1 MLKALELHG
10 FKSFADRA
18 RFEFPEGITVVVGP
32 NGSGKSN
39 IVDGIKWVLG
49 EQSAKSLRG
58 KEMSDVIFKGSG
70 NSGRK
75 PMNSAEATLVF
86 DNADRRLP
94 LDAPEVHITRR
105 VFRSG
110 EGEYLINR
118 QPARLKDI
126 RDLFRGTGV
135 GVDAYSL
142 IEQGKVDR
150 LLQAS
155 PKDRRAMFEEAAGIS
170 RFKAKKVEAQRRLER
185 VEQNLLRLSDIVEEV
200 ENRLKTVRAQ
210 AGKARRYREYSE
222 RLQQLRTQIARVD
235 WDRLS
240 EELAGFETKLAAAL
254 EEIQTADA
262 EAQRLEAQLLEHETA
277 MTTVAEELRNLENQ
291 ISQARERRTQQQ
303 ATIDHERERAEELAN
318 SAAHHRQNL
327 LAMSDKAGDA
337 RARLQATEREV
348 AAAEEALAAKVQ
360 ELAQCEQQ
368 SQAISARYQ
377 ESRRAA
383 DERRGEYVAKLQAA
397 AALASQVEAAE
408 SQLATVQQSVLGMQ
422 GQLAELATS
431 EEEIAEKLASARDRE
446 QTTSDQL
453 TLERQSLE
461 QAQHELAES
470 RNLHASRAD
479 DLAQLQARRRAVAER
494 HEVLAEFERTLEG
507 IGAGV
512 KQVLARAGLLGRV
525 AAGTAMP
532 AVATE
537 SIPGDAADDE
547 NIALK
552 EQPDASQASQSA
564 SGAAHPWSLV
574 QGVVADFVQVAIE
587 YAAAIDAALGDT
599 AQMVVVAG
607 GLPEVQ
613 SLIAAANDLAGRVVA
628 LPNPPIAAPEVAA
641 HSADSASASADGE
654 GDAPDTTGAE
664 SVHPAEAPT
673 DPAILG
679 RAAARIECEAQLRPL
694 FETLLGET
702 LIVRTLADAL
712 RLRESGMASRLV
724 TLGGELV
731 DEHGGVHFG
740 PRQSAISLVSRRSQL
755 RAARLDLA
763 VLDQQSADAHRE
775 TQHLKREIE
784 RHENAARE
792 RALAVKTREQEHTA
806 AQAAV
811 QTEEQRA
818 QQLRQQKLAAQAA
831 LTAAGSQSET
841 IEAALRQ
848 VTQRLAV
855 AQQAAETIQSD
866 LTQGESLL
874 AELDTERQAAAEQV
888 TVAKVALAR
897 CQQRHESLLLRLS
910 QFQDDQRERE
920 RALAQ
925 VRQQEEQ
932 AISRQLAAELAI
944 LAASADVASV
954 ALSQQTLAGRHAAAV
969 RDKDAAQRERGQAA
983 DALAALR
990 RRALSLRDQEH
1001 QLEMS
1006 AEQVRHQRQTLAD
1019 RLREDYGIE
1028 LTEILEAGTEAEAAE
1043 RAAALEEI
1051 ESLRRKINQIG
1062 AVNLD
1067 ALDELDDLESRF
1079 GTLSGQHKD
1088 LTEAK
1093 QALERIIHKINADS
1107 RRLFLET
1114 LEAIRVNFQALYRK
1128 AFGGGKADIVLEEGV
1143 DVLECGVDIIAT
1155 PPGKP
1160 SFNNSLLSGGERA
1173 LTAVAL
1179 LLAIFQFRP
1188 SPFCV
1193 LDEVD
1198 APFDEA
1204 NIGRF
1209 IDVLKDFLG
1218 WTRFVI
1224 VTHSKKTMTAATT
1237 LYGVT
1242 MQESGVSKRVSVR
1255 FDDVTDDGHI
1265 RSEALARSEAQR
1277 SEAASDG
1284 SEARGVA

>member
-1 MLKALELHG
+1 M
-10 FKSFADRA
+10 
-18 RFEFPEGITVVVGP
+18 
-32 NGSGKSN
+32 
-39 IVDGIKWVLG
+39 
-49 EQSAKSLRG
+49 
-58 KEMSDVIFKGSG
+58 
-70 NSGRK
+70 
-75 PMNSAEATLVF
+75 
-86 DNADRRLP
+86 
-94 LDAPEVHITRR
+94 
-105 VFRSG
+105 
-110 EGEYLINR
+110 
-118 QPARLKDI
+118 
-126 RDLFRGTGV
+126 FRGTGV

-155 PKDRRAMFEEAAGIS
+155 PKDRRAIFEEAAGIS

-185 VEQNLLRLSDIVEEV
+185 VDQNLLRLSDIVEEV
-200 ENRLKTVRAQ
+200 ENRLKTVRSQ

-222 RLQQLRTQIARVD
+222 RLQQLRTQIALRRLG
-235 WDRLS
+235 RLS
-240 EELAGFETKLAAAL
+240 EELAGFETKLAASL

-262 EAQRLEAQLLEHETA
+262 EAQRLEAQQLEHETA

-291 ISQARERRTQQQ
+291 LAQARERRTQQQ
-303 ATIDHERERAEELAN
+303 ATIDHERERVLEM
-318 SAAHHRQNL
+318 AAAALQHRQNL

-337 RARLQATEREV
+337 RSRLQATEREV
-348 AAAEEALAAKVQ
+348 AAAEEALAAKAQ
-360 ELAQCEQQ
+360 ELVQCEQQ
-368 SQAISARYQ
+368 SQAIAARYQ
-377 ESRRAA
+377 ESRQAA
-383 DERRGEYVAKLQAA
+383 DQRRGEYVAKLQAA

-408 SQLATVQQSVLGMQ
+408 SQLAAVQQSVLGMQ
-422 GQLAELATS
+422 GQLAELSTS
-431 EEEIAEKLASARDRE
+431 EAEIAEKLAAARDRE
-446 QTTSDQL
+446 LATGDQL
-453 TLERQSLE
+453 TLERQTLE
-461 QAQHELAES
+461 RAQHELAES

-512 KQVLARAGLLGRV
+512 KQVLARAGLLERDSPRSMTSE
-525 AAGTAMP
+525 AAATAEAAP
-532 AVATE
+532 A
-537 SIPGDAADDE
+537 PGDSTSNE
-547 NIALK
+547 NYATA
-552 EQPDASQASQSA
+552 EQPDSSAVGHPASR
-564 SGAAHPWSLV
+564 AAHPWSLV

-587 YAAAIDAALGDT
+587 HAAAIDAALGDT

-607 GLPEVQ
+607 GHSEIQ
-613 SLIAAANDLAGRVVA
+613 SLIGAASDLAGRVVA
-628 LPNPPIAAPEVAA
+628 LPCAVVAA
-641 HSADSASASADGE
+641 E
-654 GDAPDTTGAE
+654 AE
-664 SVHPAEAPT
+664 SPPATGLESTLAESGLAKSGLAESTPV

-679 RAAARIECEAQLRPL
+679 RASDRIECEVRLRPL
-694 FETLLGET
+694 FRSLLGET

-712 RLRESGMASRLV
+712 RLRGSGNASRLV
-724 TLGGELV
+724 TLAGELV

-784 RHENAARE
+784 RHESAARE
-792 RALAVKTREQEHTA
+792 LATAVKAREQQHA
-806 AQAAV
+806 AALAAV
-811 QTEEQRA
+811 QAQEQRA
-818 QQLRQQKLAAQAA
+818 DQLRQQKLGVQSA

-866 LTQGESLL
+866 LTQGESRLT
-874 AELDTERQAAAEQV
+874 ELDTERQSAAEQV
-888 TVAKVALAR
+888 TAAKVALAR

-925 VRQQEEQ
+925 VREQEEQ
-932 AISRQLAAELAI
+932 ASGRQLAAELAI
-944 LAASADVASV
+944 LAASAEVASV
-954 ALSQQTLAGRHAAAV
+954 ALAQQTLAQRHAAVV
-969 RDKDAAQRERGQAA
+969 RDKDAAQRERGQVA

-1028 LTEILEAGTEAEAAE
+1028 LTEILQADSEADAAE
-1043 RAAALEEI
+1043 RAATLEEI

-1155 PPGKP
+1155 PPGKAVVQQFAP
-1160 SFNNSLLSGGERA
+1160 FRRRAGADGRRLASGDLS
-1173 LTAVAL
+1173 VP
-1179 LLAIFQFRP
+1179 P

-1255 FDDVTDDGHI
+1255 FDDVSDDGHI
-1265 RSEALARSEAQR
+1265 RSEALARPEAPR

-1284 SEARGVA
+1284 TEARGVA